1 MGLIKVW
8 ATTYPATVDDRVTV
22 GNMELLT
29 DSVDD
34 VIASHPNALADATIF
49 LEQENTGYKDN
60 VVMTASTGH
69 LETQLDVEVV
79 MGSAVFDGEA
89 LSHLIPHIRAVG
101 IYNLN
106 GGASQGDLR
115 IRMYDMGPPG
125 TPLLPPELRSTVDI
139 GNADDGN
146 IVKAQNVLTLSA
158 SPGLDAD
165 EVHNSL
171 RTYEFRV
178 TLDGAPAGATAIVH
192 WSGIALGVTQ
202 P

>member
-8 ATTYPATVDDRVTV
+8 STTYPAAVDDRVTSL
-22 GNMELLT
+22 ELLT

-49 LEQENTGYKDN
+49 LERENTGYKDN

-69 LETQLDVEVV
+69 VEAQLDVEVV
-79 MGSAVFDGEA
+79 MGSVVLDGEDLA
-89 LSHLIPHIRAVG
+89 HLLPHLRAVG

-106 GGASQGDLR
+106 GGAAQGDLR

-125 TPLLPPELRSTVDI
+125 TPLLPPELRSTVAV

-146 IVKAQNVLTLSA
+146 IVKAQQLLTVSA
-158 SPGLDAD
+158 SPGIDAD
-165 EVHNSL
+165 VVHNSL

-178 TLDGAPAGATAIVH
+178 ILDGAPVGATAIVH
-192 WSGIALGVTQ
+192 WSGVALGVTQ